1 MNKIQQ
7 EAEKRYPVGL
17 SVIKSNQLVFTEGAE
32 FGQSIE
38 QERSKVLETAIK
50 NFLAIKEYERNMYAA
65 LQDSEGTLPVEDL
78 SGVWEIAFE
87 ELEQALKT
95 YNNE

>member
-65 LQDSEGTLPVEDL
+65 LQDSEGNLNFLPATGNYCAPVRQ
-78 SGVWEIAFE
+78 I
-87 ELEQALKT
+87 
-95 YNNE
+95 N